1 MYPKSLSSNNQ
12 VFTSVA
18 VLTLASAW
26 KRHYLVYRQVSTSV
40 MFSFPPPKEPSIR
53 HRQLASVSFCC
64 CFHSALNRCLDFL
77 IFKKKIP
84 LFLYHFLLC
93 ITTKPPG
100 SFIYAHLPFSS
111 SLQSTAIWVQLS
123 LLPRYTLPPKLLW
136 QSDLLRSFLLNPAD
150 IFSSF
155 LIRPFCSIVIIE

>member
-12 VFTSVA
+12 FFTSVA
-18 VLTLASAW
+18 VFTLASVW

-40 MFSFPPPKEPSIR
+40 MFSFPPPQEPSIR
-53 HRQLASVSFCC
+53 HRYLASVSFCC

-77 IFKKKIP
+77 ILKKKIP
-84 LFLYHFLLC
+84 LFLYHFLIC

-111 SLQSTAIWVQLS
+111 PIYHSIHCNLGPTIPSP
-123 LLPRYTLPPKLLW
+123 PRHTLPPKLLW
-136 QSDLLRSFLLNPAD
+136 ESDLLRPFLLNPAD

-155 LIRPFCSIVIIE
+155 LI